1 MREGKGPGQ
10 GARGLE
16 SPPPPPPS
24 RPPPARRRPPARLL
38 FVAEGGVGSGSDG
51 FFGVVFIVNALISAR
66 NGKMG
71 VELGAR
77 PSGNWIFEHPKL

>member
-1 MREGKGPGQ
+1 MREGKAPGQ

-24 RPPPARRRPPARLL
+24 RPPPARLL

-51 FFGVVFIVNALISAR
+51 FFGVGLIVNALISAR

-71 VELGAR
+71 VESGAR
-77 PSGNWIFEHPKL
+77 PFGNWIFEHPRL